1 MHINQADMLHAGRR
15 VQVSWPLQFML
26 WTRVLAGRANISS
39 APKPSVA
46 HRLCALS
53 TPVAKSNHHQFPTA
67 GRCCI
72 PPDKRETWVIT
83 CERMALICAS
93 RKKQNEKLWIL
104 WLTESVLNALHDK
117 QSDAIQRHL
126 AVPFVLGLGSQFS
139 KE

>member
-1 MHINQADMLHAGRR
+1 MTASIHVVNARFGRKGEY
-15 VQVSWPLQFML
+15 F
-26 WTRVLAGRANISS
+26 ISTKTKRG
-39 APKPSVA
+39 APSV
-46 HRLCALS
+46 CAVYTCS
-53 TPVAKSNHHQFPTA
+53 KKQSPPVSDSRAVLH
-67 GRCCI
+67 